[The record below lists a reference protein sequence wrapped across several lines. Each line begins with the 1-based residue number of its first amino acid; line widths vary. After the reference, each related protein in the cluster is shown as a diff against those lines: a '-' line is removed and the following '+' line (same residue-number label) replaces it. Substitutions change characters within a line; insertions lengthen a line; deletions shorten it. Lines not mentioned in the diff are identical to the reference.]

1 MAILGTVPFNNHVLK
16 DNKEVVKNNENE
28 KMLNRK
34 AGEVSEDRAEFSPSS
49 FVFWPFS
56 CPNKKRRNPILKVLE
71 EKWYYGTH
79 DTIRNPSLL
88 PLRDVET

>member
-16 DNKEVVKNNENE
+16 DNKEIGKNNENE

-34 AGEVSEDRAEFSPSS
+34 AGEVSEDRAKFSPNS

-56 CPNKKRRNPILKVLE
+56 CPNKIKE
-71 EKWYYGTH
+71 E
-79 DTIRNPSLL
+79 I
-88 PLRDVET
+88 